1 MTNEEKLNECLE
13 AVKNDAQLKAD
24 YAKLQD
30 AAKDSIAIK
39 LRSGE
44 VAYSFLDEFHTIG
57 NRINARINE
66 IRESHGIT
74 TATDGQ
80 VQLEQQCR

>member
-13 AVKNDAQLKAD
+13 AVKNDAQLKD
-24 YAKLQD
+24 LYPKLQE

-44 VAYSFLDEFHTIG
+44 VAYSFLDEFHAIG

-66 IRESHGIT
+66 IREDYGIT
-74 TATDGQ
+74 TVSD
-80 VQLEQQCR
+80 EMD